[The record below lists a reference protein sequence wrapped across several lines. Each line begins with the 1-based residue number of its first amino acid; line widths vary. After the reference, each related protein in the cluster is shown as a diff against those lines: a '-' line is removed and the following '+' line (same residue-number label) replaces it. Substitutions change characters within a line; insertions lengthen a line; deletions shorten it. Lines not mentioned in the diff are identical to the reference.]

1 MTKARD
7 PSTFEDAILRIVDRI
22 GWAAAADAVGKGERV
37 VRNWSD
43 PDMDRQPTID
53 EAMALDAAYLSA
65 GGGEPPLMAVYGRR
79 LDRMVQAPS
88 DAAVLVRASQAA
100 AVEAGQAIAALMAA
114 SQPGA
119 SPRDIAAADKETEE
133 AIEALTEAHRHLG
146 NRVQLKAVS

>member
-79 LDRMVQAPS
+79 LDRLVQAPANS
-88 DAAVLVRASQAA
+88 AVLVASSQRAAI
-100 AVEAGQAIAALMAA
+100 EAGQAIAALMAA
-114 SQPGA
+114 AQPGA
-119 SPRDIAAADKETEE
+119 SDRDIAIADRETEE
-133 AIEALTEAHRHLG
+133 AIEALSNAHRHLG
-146 NRVQLKAVS
+146 SRTHPQAVG

>member
-53 EAMALDAAYLSA
+53 EALLLDAAYLAA
-65 GGGEPPLMAVYGRR
+65 GGGEPPPMVAVYLTR
-79 LDRMVQAPS
+79 LDRRQAP
-88 DAAVLVRASQAA
+88 AADSAEIATATAVAAKEAGEAVAA
-100 AVEAGQAIAALMAA
+100 AVAA

-119 SPRDIAAADKETEE
+119 DKRIRAVADKEIGD
-133 AIEALTEAHRHLG
+133 AIGALQALQTKVG
-146 NRVQLKAVS
+146 VPVTVQ

>member
-22 GWAAAADAVGKGERV
+22 GWTAAADAVGKGERV

-53 EAMALDAAYLSA
+53 EALALDTAYMAA
-65 GGGEPPLMAVYGRR
+65 GGGEPPPMMAVYLTR
-79 LDRMVQAPS
+79 LDRRQAP
-88 DAAVLVRASQAA
+88 AADSAAIALATASAAKEAGEAIAA
-100 AVEAGQAIAALMAA
+100 AVAA

-119 SPRDIAAADKETEE
+119 TGRTKTVADKEIGD
-133 AIEALTEAHRHLG
+133 AIGALQALQT
-146 NRVQLKAVS
+146 KVSCPVVH

>member
-22 GWAAAADAVGKGERV
+22 GWTAAADAVGKGERV

-53 EAMALDAAYLSA
+53 EALALDAAYLAA
-65 GGGEPPLMAVYGRR
+65 GGGEPPPMMAVYQVR
-79 LDRMVQAPS
+79 LDRRAMPAS
-88 DAAVLVRASQAA
+88 DGAAIAAATGVAAKEMGEAIAA
-100 AVEAGQAIAALMAA
+100 AVAA

-119 SPRDIAAADKETEE
+119 DGKTRVVADKEIGD
-133 AIEALTEAHRHLG
+133 AIGALQVLQTKVGTPVVH
-146 NRVQLKAVS
+146 